1 MQPPIDIATT
11 GKISQ
16 PIILNGHAPCY
27 YARCAHPQLSRFV
40 DYYIQVQG
48 MGRTLDKDIQ
58 PRPGASLIFDF
69 NGILFNDQ
77 FFAHNALAGIH
88 EQAYNIKPQTQEAD
102 CFTVKLSAYGLNS
115 FTHLPADRFA
125 NHIVEAKT
133 AFGDSITDLYDAMSS
148 VKGFEERITLT
159 EAYFADHLLPTSG
172 TDEYIWQIADRIYE
186 EGGNSSF
193 DAIRAMAP
201 MSMRQ
206 LERRFRSIIGVGIRS
221 YIRICRFSKANELLI
236 AQPHTALTHVGYE
249 AGYYDQAHFSRH
261 FKDVTHLAPKD
272 YIPCAPVLNHRK

>member
-1 MQPPIDIATT
+1 MQPLINIATQ
-11 GKISQ
+11 GKTTQ

-27 YARCAHPQLSRFV
+27 YARCTHPQLSRFV

-88 EQAYNIKPQTQEAD
+88 EQAYNIKPRTQEAD
-102 CFTVKLSAYGLNS
+102 CFTIKLSAYGLS
-115 FTHLPADRFA
+115 RFTQLPVDAFT

-133 AFGDSITDLYDAMSS
+133 AFGDSIAELYDAMGRL
-148 VKGFEERITLT
+148 KEFEERIALA
-159 EAYFADHLLPTSG
+159 EAYLADHLQLVDE
-172 TDEYIWQIADRIYE
+172 TDDYIWQIADRIYE
-186 EGGNSSF
+186 EDGNSAF

-201 MSMRQ
+201 MSIRQ
-206 LERRFRSIIGVGIRS
+206 LERRFRSIVGVGISS
-221 YIRICRFSKANELLI
+221 YMRICRFSKANELLI

-261 FKDVTHLAPKD
+261 FKEVTHLAPKD
-272 YIPCAPVLNHRK
+272 YIPCAPAMKERR